1 MRIVETKHMGA
12 RIRGKPDTDRS
23 VCKYFVMS
31 TKIIITS
38 EVFVAY
44 SQCPRKAFLM
54 LFSDDKG
61 TSHDYSRNIEERKR
75 THQAEYLEV
84 FKQEH
89 IDAKKYD
96 ENNFK
101 GNDFFV
107 EAKLKSEYW
116 SADCDVLTKVDTDSS
131 RRKSIYEP
139 TIIIGNYSIT
149 NQQKTELLFIGKI
162 LGQIQKHLPAV
173 GTIVGMDEKAHRI
186 KLESGYKS
194 ITPFLKTLQVWAEK
208 KPIEPPSLILNK
220 HCPSCQFRDL
230 CREQAVKEN
239 HLSLLDRI
247 TPKAIQ
253 NYNKKGIFTIH
264 QLSYLFRLRRNNK
277 KRQSKSPVKHNLEL
291 QALAIREQKIY
302 IHDLP
307 ELSRKEVEIFL
318 DIEGI
323 PDENFY
329 YLIGLLICTEENAS
343 YYAFWADTTDDEES
357 IWKQLIEKINE
368 YPEAVIYH
376 YGSYEVK
383 AINELGKRY
392 STDCELMKQ
401 RLINLNSYIYG
412 KIYFPTYS
420 NSLKAIGDFI
430 GIYWTDA
437 NASGLQSI
445 AWRYQWEDSQ
455 EVEHQQKLIQ
465 YNQDDCRALKLLA
478 DEFCKILR
486 NSELQSNIDFANQPK
501 KESTQIGKK
510 IHNQFETILKF
521 AHADYDKK
529 KISIC
534 KDNAQGNSP
543 SKKRGAQKGH
553 KGHSKVVYSKVNK
566 VIYVPSSEI
575 CLRCNGELLKE
586 QYKSIEKIVI
596 DLVFSKNGCQKKIY
610 KYISHRNY
618 CPICKKYSPPLSF
631 FEIGC
636 PCSFG
641 HGFKAWVVYQ
651 RLVLRLPYRA
661 IMQQNKDLFGESI
674 SQGSVFNF
682 LTDFSEYY
690 AETELNILKKI
701 RKSPFIHVDE
711 TQINIQGTNQYVW
724 VFTDGKSVIFRLTK
738 TRSTEIVHEMLSEYK
753 GVLVSDFYGG
763 YDSVNC
769 KQQKCWSHL
778 IRDINDDL
786 WAAPFDI
793 EFESFVSKVRDLI
806 IPILET
812 VEKYGLK
819 KRHLRK
825 FNHLVEKFYFQN
837 IVDKAYHSELA
848 VKYQKRFER
857 YRQSLFTFLAQDAI
871 PWNNNTAE
879 RAIRH
884 LAIQRKISGSF
895 SESGVTPYLVLLGIM
910 QTCRFQDKSL
920 LKFFMSGEKDINKF
934 KSLK

>member
-1 MRIVETKHMGA
+1 
-12 RIRGKPDTDRS
+12 
-23 VCKYFVMS
+23 MS
-31 TKIIITS
+31 TEIIITS
-38 EVFVAY
+38 KVFVAY
-44 SQCPRKAFLM
+44 SQCPRKAYKM

-61 TSHDYSRNIEERKR
+61 TPHDYSRIIEERKR

-107 EAKLKSEYW
+107 EARLKSEYW
-116 SADCDVLTKVDTDSS
+116 EAYCDVLTKVDADSS

-149 NQQKTELLFIGKI
+149 NEQKTELLFIGKI
-162 LGQIQKHLPAV
+162 LGQIQKQLPAV
-173 GTIVGMDEKAHRI
+173 GIIVGMDGKAHRV

-194 ITPFLKTLQVWAEK
+194 ITPFLKTLQAWVEE
-208 KPIEPPSLILNK
+208 KPIEPPPLILNK
-220 HCPSCQFRDL
+220 HCPSCQFRNL

-239 HLSLLDRI
+239 NLSLLDRM

-253 NYNKKGIFTIH
+253 KYHKKGIFTIH
-264 QLSYLFRLRRNNK
+264 QLSYLFRLRRNKK
-277 KRQSKSPVKHNLEL
+277 KRKSKLPIKHNLEL

-302 IHDLP
+302 IQDLL
-307 ELSRKEVEIFL
+307 ELSRKPVELFL

-323 PDENFY
+323 PDENFH
-329 YLIGLLICTEENAS
+329 YLIGLLICTGENAS
-343 YYAFWADTTDDEES
+343 YHSFWADTTEDEES

-368 YPEAVIYH
+368 YTEAVIYH

-383 AINELGKRY
+383 AINELAKRY
-392 STDCELMKQ
+392 STDCESIKQ

-412 KIYFPTYS
+412 KVYFPTYS

-430 GIYWTDA
+430 GSSWVA
-437 NASGLQSI
+437 PNASGLQSI

-478 DEFCKILR
+478 DEFCKILI

-501 KESTQIGKK
+501 KESTETGKK
-510 IHNQFETILKF
+510 IHNQFDTILKF

-534 KDNAQGNSP
+534 KDNANGNSQGR
-543 SKKRGAQKGH
+543 KRGAQKGH
-553 KGHSKVVYSKVNK
+553 KAHTKVISSKFNK
-566 VIYVPSSEI
+566 VIYVPASEI
-575 CLRCNGELLKE
+575 CSRCNGELLKE
-586 QYKSIEKIVI
+586 EYKIIEKIVI
-596 DLVFSKNGCQKKIY
+596 DLVFSKNGCRKKIE
-610 KYISHRNY
+610 KYISYRNY
-618 CPICKKYSPPLSF
+618 CPICNKYSALLSF
-631 FEIGC
+631 FETGY

-651 RLVLRLPYRA
+651 RLVLRLSYRM
-661 IMQQNKDLFGESI
+661 IMQQNKELFSESI

-682 LTDFSEYY
+682 ITDFSEYY
-690 AETELNILKKI
+690 AETEQNLLKKI
-701 RKSPFIHVDE
+701 RESPFIHVDE
-711 TQINIQGTNQYVW
+711 TQISIQGINQYVW
-724 VFTDGKSVIFRLTK
+724 VFTDGKNVIFRLTK
-738 TRSTEIVHEMLSEYK
+738 TREAEIVHEILSEYK

-778 IRDINDDL
+778 IRDLNDDL
-786 WAAPFDI
+786 WSAPFDT
-793 EFESFVSKVRDLI
+793 EFECFVSEVRNLI
-806 IPILET
+806 IPIFET

-819 KRHLRK
+819 ERHLNK
-825 FNHLVEKFYFQN
+825 FKKLVEKFYFQN
-837 IVDKAYHSELA
+837 IVDKVYRSDLVA
-848 VKYQKRFER
+848 KYKKRFER
-857 YRQSLFTFLAQDAI
+857 YRESLFTFLSQDAI

-895 SESGVTPYLVLLGIM
+895 SESGATSYLVLLGIM

-920 LKFFMSGEKDINKF
+920 LKFFMSSEKDIDKF
-934 KSLK
+934 KRTK

>member
-1 MRIVETKHMGA
+1 
-12 RIRGKPDTDRS
+12 
-23 VCKYFVMS
+23 MS
-31 TKIIITS
+31 TKFIITS
-38 EVFVAY
+38 EVFIAY

-61 TSHDYSRNIEERKR
+61 TPSDYSRIIEERKR

-89 IDAKKYD
+89 IDVKKYD

-101 GNDFFV
+101 GNNFFV
-107 EAKLKSEYW
+107 EARLQSDYW
-116 SADCDVLTKVDTDSS
+116 EAYCDILTKVDTFSS

-139 TIIIGNYSIT
+139 TIIIGTYSIT
-149 NQQKTELLFIGKI
+149 TEQKTELLFIGKV
-162 LGQIQKHLPAV
+162 LGQIQKQLPAV
-173 GTIVGMDEKAHRI
+173 GRIVGMDGKAHRV

-194 ITPFLKTLQVWAEK
+194 IAPFFKTLQAWVEE
-208 KPIEPPSLILNK
+208 KPIEPPALILNK

-239 HLSLLDRI
+239 NLSLLDRM

-253 NYNKKGIFTIH
+253 RYNKKGIFTIH
-264 QLSYLFRLRRNNK
+264 QLSYLFRLRRNK
-277 KRQSKSPVKHNLEL
+277 KKQKSKLPVKHSLEL

-302 IHDLP
+302 IQDLP
-307 ELSRKEVEIFL
+307 ELSRKPVELFL

-323 PDENFY
+323 PDQNFH
-329 YLIGLLICTEENAS
+329 YLMGLLISAGQNTS
-343 YYAFWADTTDDEES
+343 YHSFWADTTDNEES
-357 IWKQLIEKINE
+357 VWKQLVKKINE

-383 AINELGKRY
+383 AINELEKRY
-392 STDCELMKQ
+392 SIDCELIKQ

-412 KIYFPTYS
+412 KVYFPTYS

-430 GIYWTDA
+430 GIYWA
-437 NASGLQSI
+437 VPNSSGLQSI
-445 AWRYQWEDSQ
+445 AWRYQWEDSR

-465 YNQDDCRALKLLA
+465 YNHDDCRALKVLA
-478 DEFCKILR
+478 DEFCKILI

-501 KESTQIGKK
+501 KESTETGKK
-510 IHNQFETILKF
+510 IHNQFDTILKF

-529 KISIC
+529 KISIY
-534 KDNAQGNSP
+534 KENDNANSQ
-543 SKKRGAQKGH
+543 SRKRGGQKGH
-553 KGHSKVVYSKVNK
+553 KGNTKIIPLKVNR
-566 VIYVPSSEI
+566 VIHIPGLEI
-575 CLRCNGELLKE
+575 CSRCHSDLLKE
-586 QYKSIEKIVI
+586 KYKIVEKII
-596 DLVFSKNGCQKKIY
+596 IELVFLRNGCKKNVIKYLGY
-610 KYISHRNY
+610 KNY
-618 CPICKKYSPPLSF
+618 CPICKKYSAPPSF
-631 FEIGC
+631 FEVAT

-651 RLVLRLPYRA
+651 RLALRLPYQI
-661 IMQQNKDLFGESI
+661 IMQETKELFDESI
-674 SQGSVFNF
+674 SLGAIVNF
-682 LTDFSEYY
+682 LTYFSEYY
-690 AETELNILKKI
+690 AETELILIKNILQ
-701 RKSPFIHVDE
+701 SPFIHVDE
-711 TQINIQGTNQYVW
+711 TQINIQGLNQYVW
-724 VFTDGKSVIFRLTK
+724 VFTDGKHVIFRLTK
-738 TRSTEIVHEMLSEYK
+738 TREAEIVHEILSEYK

-786 WAAPFDI
+786 WEAPFDT
-793 EFESFVSKVRDLI
+793 EFEFFVSELRNLI

-819 KRHLRK
+819 KRHFNK
-825 FNHLVEKFYFQN
+825 FNKLVEKFYFQN
-837 IVDKAYHSELA
+837 IIGKVYHSELA

-857 YRQSLFTFLAQDAI
+857 YRQSLFTFLEQDGI
-871 PWNNNTAE
+871 PWNNNAAE

-895 SESGVTPYLVLLGIM
+895 YESGATAYLILLGIM

-920 LKFFMSGEKDINKF
+920 LKFFMSGEKDIDKF
-934 KSLK
+934 KSPK

>member
-1 MRIVETKHMGA
+1 
-12 RIRGKPDTDRS
+12 
-23 VCKYFVMS
+23 MS
-31 TKIIITS
+31 TEIIITS

-44 SQCPRKAFLM
+44 SLCPRKAFLI

-61 TSHDYSRNIEERKR
+61 TPHNYSRIIEERKR

-89 IDAKKYD
+89 LGAKKYD

-107 EAKLKSEYW
+107 EASLKSEYW
-116 SADCDVLTKVDTDSS
+116 EAQCDVLTKVDAPSS
-131 RRKSIYEP
+131 RRNSIYEP
-139 TIIIGNYSIT
+139 TIIIGTCSIT
-149 NQQKTELLFIGKI
+149 NEQKIELLFIGKI
-162 LGQIQKHLPAV
+162 LGQIQKQLPAV
-173 GTIVGMDEKAHRI
+173 GTIVGMDGKAHRV

-194 ITPFLKTLQVWAEK
+194 ITPSLKMLQAWVEE
-208 KPIEPPSLILNK
+208 KPIEPPPLILNK
-220 HCPSCQFRDL
+220 HCPYCQFRDL

-239 HLSLLDRI
+239 NLSLLDRM

-253 NYNKKGIFTIH
+253 NYHKKGIFTIH
-264 QLSYLFRLRRNNK
+264 QLSYLFRLRRNKK
-277 KRQSKSPVKHNLEL
+277 KRKSKLPVKHSLEL

-302 IHDLP
+302 IQEIP
-307 ELSRKEVEIFL
+307 SLSRKPVELFL

-323 PDENFY
+323 PDENFH
-329 YLIGLLICTEENAS
+329 YLMGLLICTGENAS
-343 YYAFWADTTDDEES
+343 YHSFWADTTDDEES
-357 IWKQLIEKINE
+357 ICQQLIEKINL

-383 AINELGKRY
+383 AINELAKRY
-392 STDCELMKQ
+392 STDCELIKQ

-420 NSLKAIGDFI
+420 NSLKAIGDFL
-430 GIYWTDA
+430 GIYWTVP

-455 EVEHQQKLIQ
+455 EAEHQQKLIQ

-478 DEFCKILR
+478 DEYCKIIT

-501 KESTQIGKK
+501 KESTETGKK
-510 IHNQFETILKF
+510 IHNQFDTILKF
-521 AHADYDKK
+521 AHADYDNK
-529 KISIC
+529 KISL
-534 KDNAQGNSP
+534 
-543 SKKRGAQKGH
+543 SKENTKENNNDTSQNIKRGARQYKNYNRVVN
-553 KGHSKVVYSKVNK
+553 SKINK
-566 VIYVPSSEI
+566 VIHVPALEA
-575 CLRCNGELLKE
+575 CPQCNNELFQEK
-586 QYKSIEKIVI
+586 YKIIYKIVI
-596 DLVFSKNGCQKKIY
+596 DLIFFKTGCRKNII
-610 KYISHRNY
+610 KYIGYKNY
-618 CPICKKYSPPLSF
+618 CPICKKYSAPPSF
-631 FEIGC
+631 FGMGR
-636 PCSFG
+636 PCSYG

-651 RLVLRLPYRA
+651 RLFLRLPYQ
-661 IMQQNKDLFGESI
+661 IIVQETEELFGESI
-674 SQGSVFNF
+674 AEGTITYF
-682 LTDFSEYY
+682 LKQFSEHY
-690 AETELNILKKI
+690 AETELILIQKI
-701 RKSPFIHVDE
+701 LESPFIHVDE
-711 TQINIQGTNQYVW
+711 TQISIRGINQYVW
-724 VFTDGKSVIFRLTK
+724 VFTDGKHVIFRLTK
-738 TRSTEIVHEMLSEYK
+738 TREAEIVHEILSEYK

-786 WAAPFDI
+786 WDAPFDT
-793 EFESFVSKVRDLI
+793 EFECFVSEVRNLI

-819 KRHLRK
+819 KRHLSK
-825 FNHLVEKFYFQN
+825 FNKVVEKFYVQN
-837 IVDKAYHSELA
+837 ILDKVYHSELA

-857 YRQSLFTFLAQDAI
+857 YRQSLFTFLEQDTI

-895 SESGVTPYLVLLGIM
+895 YESGATSYLVLLGIM

-920 LKFFMSGEKDINKF
+920 LKFFMSGEKDIDKF
-934 KSLK
+934 KRT

>member
-1 MRIVETKHMGA
+1 
-12 RIRGKPDTDRS
+12 
-23 VCKYFVMS
+23 MS
-31 TKIIITS
+31 TEIIITS

-44 SQCPRKAFLM
+44 SLCPRKAFLM

-61 TSHDYSRNIEERKR
+61 TPHDYTRIIEERKR
-75 THQAEYLEV
+75 THQAKYLEV

-89 IDAKKYD
+89 LDAKKYD
-96 ENNFK
+96 GNNFK

-107 EAKLKSEYW
+107 EASLKSEYW
-116 SADCDVLTKVDTDSS
+116 EAHCDVLTKVDAPSS
-131 RRKSIYEP
+131 RRNSIYEP
-139 TIIIGNYSIT
+139 TIIIGTCSIT
-149 NQQKTELLFIGKI
+149 NEHKTELLFIGKI
-162 LGQIQKHLPAV
+162 LGQIQKQLPAV
-173 GTIVGMDEKAHRI
+173 GTIVGMDGKAHRV

-194 ITPFLKTLQVWAEK
+194 ITSFLKTLQAWVEE
-208 KPIEPPSLILNK
+208 KPIEHPPLILNK

-239 HLSLLDRI
+239 NLSLLDRM

-253 NYNKKGIFTIH
+253 NYHKKGIFTIH
-264 QLSYLFRLRRNNK
+264 QLSYLFRLRRNKK
-277 KRQSKSPVKHNLEL
+277 KRKSKLPVKHSLEL

-302 IHDLP
+302 IQEIP
-307 ELSRKEVEIFL
+307 SLSRKPVELFL

-323 PDENFY
+323 PDENFH
-329 YLIGLLICTEENAS
+329 YLMGLLICTGENAS
-343 YYAFWADTTDDEES
+343 YHSFWADTTDDEES
-357 IWKQLIEKINE
+357 IWKQLIEKINS

-383 AINELGKRY
+383 AINELAKRY
-392 STDCELMKQ
+392 STDCELIKQ

-412 KIYFPTYS
+412 KVYFPTYS
-420 NSLKAIGDFI
+420 NSLKAIGDFL
-430 GIYWTDA
+430 GIYWTVP

-478 DEFCKILR
+478 DEYCKILT

-501 KESTQIGKK
+501 KQSTETGKK
-510 IHNQFETILKF
+510 IHNQFDTILKF

-534 KDNAQGNSP
+534 NENTDENSQI
-543 SKKRGAQKGH
+543 KKRGAQRGH
-553 KGHSKVVYSKVNK
+553 KGHTKAIPSKVNR
-566 VIYVPSSEI
+566 VIHVPGLEI
-575 CLRCNGELLKE
+575 CLQCHSDLLKE
-586 QYKSIEKIVI
+586 KYKIVEKIVI
-596 DLVFSKNGCQKKIY
+596 ELVFIKNGCKKNIVKYLGY
-610 KYISHRNY
+610 KNY
-618 CPICKKYSPPLSF
+618 CPVCKKYSAPPSF
-631 FEIGC
+631 FEVTTL
-636 PCSFG
+636 CSFG

-651 RLVLRLPYRA
+651 RLVLRLPYQ
-661 IMQQNKDLFGESI
+661 IIVQETEELFSESI
-674 SQGSVFNF
+674 SPGAIVNF
-682 LTDFSEYY
+682 LTYFSEYY
-690 AETELNILKKI
+690 AETELILLKYI
-701 RKSPFIHVDE
+701 LESPFIHVDE
-711 TQINIQGTNQYVW
+711 TQISIQGINQYVW
-724 VFTDGKSVIFRLTK
+724 VFTDGKHVIFRLTK
-738 TRSTEIVHEMLSEYK
+738 TREAEIVHEILSEYK

-786 WAAPFDI
+786 WSAPFDT
-793 EFESFVSKVRDLI
+793 EFECFVSEIRNLI

-819 KRHLRK
+819 KRHLSK
-825 FNHLVEKFYFQN
+825 FNKVVEKFYVQN
-837 IVDKAYHSELA
+837 ILDKVYHSELA

-857 YRQSLFTFLAQDAI
+857 YRQSLFTFLEQDAI

-895 SESGVTPYLVLLGIM
+895 YESGATSYLVLLGIM

-920 LKFFMSGEKDINKF
+920 LKFFMSGEKDIDKF
-934 KSLK
+934 KRT